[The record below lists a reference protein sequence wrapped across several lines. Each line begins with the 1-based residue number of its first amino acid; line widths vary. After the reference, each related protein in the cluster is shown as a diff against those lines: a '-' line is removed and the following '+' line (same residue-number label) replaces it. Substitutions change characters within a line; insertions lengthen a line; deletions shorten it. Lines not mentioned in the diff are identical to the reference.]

1 MTPPLTW
8 EKGPESSSV
17 AIRRLKVKSMPP
29 SSDEKL
35 SGAAATL
42 AARTCNFLCGLPLVN
57 LQAAALING
66 VQAGV
71 SQRRHRHINHADV
84 SFLSARWPPAR
95 SQPNARRREDG
106 GGGGGGI
113 IRVSEPGVSSEEGLW
128 ILLVWERKRDNKQLQ
143 ETEGGNKKLLL
154 AKRPYC
160 WEPETRVQGGGPLRL
175 TS

>member
-1 MTPPLTW
+1 M
-8 EKGPESSSV
+8 
-17 AIRRLKVKSMPP
+17 KSCR
-29 SSDEKL
+29 
-35 SGAAATL
+35 GAAATL
-42 AARTCNFLCGLPLVN
+42 AARKCNFLCGLPLVN

-84 SFLSARWPPAR
+84 SFLSARWPLAR
-95 SQPNARRREDG
+95 SQTRDG
-106 GGGGGGI
+106 EKTEEVVGGGGGGI

-128 ILLVWERKRDNKQLQ
+128 IVLVRERKQENKQLR

-154 AKRPYC
+154 AKRPHC